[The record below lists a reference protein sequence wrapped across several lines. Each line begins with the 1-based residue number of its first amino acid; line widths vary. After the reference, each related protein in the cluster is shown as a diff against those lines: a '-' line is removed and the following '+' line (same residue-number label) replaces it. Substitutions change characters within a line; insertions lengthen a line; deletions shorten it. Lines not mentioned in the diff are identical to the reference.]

1 MKDKGKIIELMEPA
15 SGVTGRIVL
24 PPRPEAQRLP
34 AVPLDGRREY
44 GPHIVQTGETAHLAQ
59 RLGDNPPAVSDKTR
73 KRLREAFVRLLD
85 GDEKLADLALKGRRQ
100 W

>member
-1 MKDKGKIIELMEPA
+1 MSDKSRIIELMEPA
-15 SGVTGRIVL
+15 SGVTGRIIV
-24 PPRPEAQRLP
+24 PRPDAPRLP

-73 KRLREAFVRLLD
+73 KRLREAFIRLLD
-85 GDEKLADLALKGRRQ
+85 GNEKLADLALKERRQ